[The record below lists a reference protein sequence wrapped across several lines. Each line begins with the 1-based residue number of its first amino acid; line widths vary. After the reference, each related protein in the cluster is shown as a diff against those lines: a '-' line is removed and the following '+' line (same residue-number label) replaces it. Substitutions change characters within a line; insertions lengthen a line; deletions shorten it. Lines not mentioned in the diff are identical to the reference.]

1 MKLQWL
7 VVVALVACGGKS
19 DKIGVAECDAYLDKA
34 AACASQVGGATGD
47 SLAKMCAMMADAWK
61 QSAADSA
68 QRDMLPKTCDAAIAD
83 AKKQVPQCEW

>member
-1 MKLQWL
+1 MAWLKWL
-7 VVVALVACGGKS
+7 VLVALVACGKP

-34 AACASQVGGATGD
+34 AACATQVGGATGD
-47 SLAKMCAMMADAWK
+47 SLAKMRAMMADAWK

-68 QRDMLPKTCDAAIAD
+68 QRDMLPKTCEAAIAD